1 MAPREPSY
9 HPTARPEYSNA
20 AEGQEN
26 YLKNNFMNML
36 VVFKEE
42 MKALLKEIKGKTSK
56 NWQKPISPTKN
67 VNKPR
72 RKKQTGE
79 RNYSSSAN

>member
-1 MAPREPSY
+1 
-9 HPTARPEYSNA
+9 
-20 AEGQEN
+20 
-26 YLKNNFMNML
+26 ML

-42 MKALLKEIKGKTSK
+42 IKALLKEIKGKTSK

-72 RKKQTGE
+72 RKKQTG
-79 RNYSSSAN
+79 

>member
-1 MAPREPSY
+1 M
-9 HPTARPEYSNA
+9 H
-20 AEGQEN
+20 QESPAIIQQQDLN
-26 YLKNNFMNML
+26 IPMLLKDKKITLKNFMKML

-42 MKALLKEIKGKTSK
+42 IKALLKEIKGKTSK

-72 RKKQTGE
+72 RKKQTG
-79 RNYSSSAN
+79 